1 MVVVV
6 ETSEL
11 KEEGTFAASLYDNY
25 IKPALDVSC
34 TPILCTPIVRR
45 TATGEWT
52 KQELH
57 ITDDAAQ
64 FKGGDYSQAVPHDLF
79 S

>member
-1 MVVVV
+1 MQR
-6 ETSEL
+6 
-11 KEEGTFAASLYDNY
+11 SLYDNY

-64 FKGGDYSQAVPHDLF
+64 FKGGIIHRQSVTLQETLESSALI
-79 S
+79 